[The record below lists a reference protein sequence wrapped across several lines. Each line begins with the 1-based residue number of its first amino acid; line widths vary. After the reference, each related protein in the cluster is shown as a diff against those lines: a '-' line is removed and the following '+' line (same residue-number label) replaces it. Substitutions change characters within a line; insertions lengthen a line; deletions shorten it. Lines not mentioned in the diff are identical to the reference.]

1 MIYMQYTLHI
11 PLYTQIGRYKIKKKC
26 NIDKFESSGFCTL
39 RIKGNFSAALV
50 VYILVVLD
58 SKTTN
63 ISNAFKIQ
71 IAFEGE

>member
-1 MIYMQYTLHI
+1 MLLSTYI
-11 PLYTQIGRYKIKKKC
+11 PLYTQIGRYEIKKKC